1 MYRKVSIVSA
11 PLILRISRSS
21 SAYIREGE
29 GAYYTV
35 LVKKRVSDNRIIVS
49 IALSANIS
57 YLGGGGGG
65 DAEEAYIQFFLVI
78 GHNTRRFGSAYYRNF
93 TVILQNL
100 EN

>member
-21 SAYIREGE
+21 SAYIQE

-35 LVKKRVSDNRIIVS
+35 LVKKRVCDNRLIAS

-57 YLGGGGGG
+57 YLGGGGG
-65 DAEEAYIQFFLVI
+65 AEEAYNIFLVI

>member
-29 GAYYTV
+29 GAYYAV

-57 YLGGGGGG
+57 YLGGGGGMRRRL
-65 DAEEAYIQFFLVI
+65 IFNFFSD
-78 GHNTRRFGSAYYRNF
+78 RSQYA
-93 TVILQNL
+93 
-100 EN
+100 

>member
-65 DAEEAYIQFFLVI
+65 GGGCGGGLYSNCFSDRSQYA
-78 GHNTRRFGSAYYRNF
+78 
-93 TVILQNL
+93 
-100 EN
+100 

>member
-1 MYRKVSIVSA
+1 MTKGSGNSAKKVKKINNSKVYRKVSIVSA

-65 DAEEAYIQFFLVI
+65 GGAEEAYIQFF
-78 GHNTRRFGSAYYRNF
+78 
-93 TVILQNL
+93 
-100 EN
+100 